1 MVRSQISY
9 GLISTMRFAMPCR
22 SQQVGKEVEL
32 LEDEGLVT
40 TRTKTNKQQQQGNYQ
55 QKLEYLLYMF
65 DMCFVSYV
73 PMNFNKQKTVI
84 V

>member
-1 MVRSQISY
+1 
-9 GLISTMRFAMPCR
+9 MPCR

-32 LEDEGLVT
+32 LEDEGLV
-40 TRTKTNKQQQQGNYQ
+40 KQQQKNNQQQQGNYQ

-65 DMCFVSYV
+65 DMYFVSYV